1 MTMVILYSFFKNFC
15 LAGTLILYNTQT
27 LFSGTTLYDQWILS
41 GFNFVIFFPIFFL
54 GMFDRNLEKAYVRK
68 NPGVYKATQQ
78 KEVIAPRVLLRWF
91 LTVFVYVGI
100 RKFLNSLNLFLNFS
114 FNLYFSVL
122 WFIPVRR
129 IVCILPSFGFCSL
142 LLLLFI

>member
-15 LAGTLILYNTQT
+15 LAGTLILFNTQT

-54 GMFDRNLEKAYVRK
+54 GMFDRNLEKNYVKK

-78 KEVIAPRVLLRWF
+78 KEVIAPRILLRWF
-91 LTVFVYVGI
+91 LTVFVYVSI
-100 RKFLNSLNLFLNFS
+100 RKFLNSLNLFLPNSFIYCVFS
-114 FNLYFSVL
+114 C
-122 WFIPVRR
+122 
-129 IVCILPSFGFCSL
+129 IVIHSGSSHRMHLTSF
-142 LLLLFI
+142 